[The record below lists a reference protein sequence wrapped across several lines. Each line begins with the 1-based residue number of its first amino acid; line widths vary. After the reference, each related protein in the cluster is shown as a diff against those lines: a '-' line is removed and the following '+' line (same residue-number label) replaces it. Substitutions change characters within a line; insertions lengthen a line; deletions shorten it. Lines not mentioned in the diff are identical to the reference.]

1 MEKPHWIIWFAN
13 FEFLF
18 IRSISTVFCCL
29 QAVVWTQIAAWKWN
43 QSLILRWV
51 YSSRDNK
58 HQCLFLCLQIG
69 TEGNS
74 KWPEQ
79 LQNFDTF
86 TQRLRTTQHLFS
98 IQLLWKPEIL
108 NVEDKQTKFER
119 SNDHWHERNWANT
132 WICVDFKMLVDK
144 SYRYTCG
151 FEAIGDL
158 IAV

>member
-1 MEKPHWIIWFAN
+1 M
-13 FEFLF
+13 
-18 IRSISTVFCCL
+18 FCCL

-43 QSLILRWV
+43 QSLILKWV
-51 YSSRDNK
+51 YLSRDNK

-86 TQRLRTTQHLFS
+86 TQRLRTTRHLFS

-132 WICVDFKMLVDK
+132 WICVVFKMLVDESHRYPRVWGNQWPHCCINYTLICFFSPINACILRFL
-144 SYRYTCG
+144 SYK
-151 FEAIGDL
+151 
-158 IAV
+158 

>member
-13 FEFLF
+13 FEFFF

-29 QAVVWTQIAAWKWN
+29 QSVVWTQIAAWKSN

-74 KWPEQ
+74 KRPEQ
-79 LQNFDTF
+79 LQKFDTF
-86 TQRLRTTQHLFS
+86 TQRLRTTRHLFS

-108 NVEDKQTKFER
+108 NVEDEQTKFER
-119 SNDHWHERNWANT
+119 SK
-132 WICVDFKMLVDK
+132 VDLGRVSELCKRSFAREQLSKH
-144 SYRYTCG
+144 
-151 FEAIGDL
+151 DL
-158 IAV
+158 RLDLRCL